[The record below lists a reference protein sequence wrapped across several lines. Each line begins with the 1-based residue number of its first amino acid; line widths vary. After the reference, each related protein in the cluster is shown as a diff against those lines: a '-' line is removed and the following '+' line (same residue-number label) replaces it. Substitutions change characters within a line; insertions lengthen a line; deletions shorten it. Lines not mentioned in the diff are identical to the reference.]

1 MRERTTKRQ
10 LDVDLQKWCKI
21 LDLPCTQDERAIFVS
36 ACKLERR
43 RAAYKAKRQA
53 LLQYREYFDW
63 LQELPNP
70 TRDDEELDDSW
81 GAFMQHQHQM
91 QHIDTVEER
100 DGGNDDAER
109 E

>member
-1 MRERTTKRQ
+1 M
-10 LDVDLQKWCKI
+10 
-21 LDLPCTQDERAIFVS
+21 S
-36 ACKLERR
+36 ACKHERR

-81 GAFMQHQHQM
+81 GAFMQHQH
-91 QHIDTVEER
+91 
-100 DGGNDDAER
+100 
-109 E
+109 

>member
-1 MRERTTKRQ
+1 MP
-10 LDVDLQKWCKI
+10 C
-21 LDLPCTQDERAIFVS
+21 CTQDERAIFVS

-53 LLQYREYFDW
+53 LLQCREYFDW

-70 TRDDEELDDSW
+70 TRYDEELDDSR

-91 QHIDTVEER
+91 QHTDAVEGEGR
-100 DGGNDDAER
+100 R
-109 E
+109 QR